1 MAMAFT
7 SLGLAGLFVA
17 NILPSLFGGMAA
29 SAPMPAAGQPAAT
42 AADSLSAAPGALS
55 GQGQPG
61 ATTGNEVQFGPV
73 GQATA
78 PPGAAGGGKS
88 NDRASTAPDVAGGPY
103 AQQPS
108 AGGQANRDQRSAGGD
123 AEQLQSRGPEPG
135 PFVIGSLALLAVGL
149 ALFGLRFLARRA
161 V

>member
-1 MAMAFT
+1 MTRFLILST
-7 SLGLAGLFVA
+7 VVLGLTAQ
-17 NILPSLFGGMAA
+17 SAA
-29 SAPMPAAGQPAAT
+29 AAT
-42 AADSLSAAPGALS
+42 ISISCSALGTEYELCKSGAE
-55 GQGQPG
+55 
-61 ATTGNEVQFGPV
+61 AWAKKTGNEVQFGPV